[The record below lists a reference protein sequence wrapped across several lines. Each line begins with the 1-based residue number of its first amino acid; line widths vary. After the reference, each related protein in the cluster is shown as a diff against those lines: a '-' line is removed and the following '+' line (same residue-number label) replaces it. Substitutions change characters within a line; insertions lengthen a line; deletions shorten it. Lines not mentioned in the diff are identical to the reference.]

1 MTTLFHRKAALLVS
15 LSLLA
20 LSVLSLR
27 LGVWPLSWMDVASA
41 VTTFDSENPAH
52 IVVRDL
58 RLPRTFA
65 ALLGGASLGLA
76 GALMQVMSRNPLA
89 DPGLLGVNGGAAFGV
104 VLATWGLGISSQTG
118 LIVPAL
124 VGAGCAAL
132 LVLGLGGARHRNGP
146 DPQRLILAGAAVSA
160 LFLAL
165 SWAILI
171 LSREALDTLR
181 FWALGGFHQ
190 ITRASLFVMLPL
202 FGIGF
207 VLAATAAVMLDP
219 LVLGEDTAKSLGA
232 RVGLARAVTVFAI
245 VILCG
250 ATVSLA
256 GPIAFIGLIIP
267 HLVRPFVRMN
277 VGALAFASAILGGLL
292 ALTADLAGRL
302 LVPDRP
308 VEAGVMMAL
317 IGGPALVVMVR
328 QRTEVAL

>member
-1 MTTLFHRKAALLVS
+1 MSMLFPRRIASIVMLSILV
-15 LSLLA
+15 LSTY
-20 LSVLSLR
+20 SLR
-27 LGVWPLSWMDVASA
+27 LGVWPLDWSDMVSA
-41 VTTFDSENPAH
+41 VTTFDDTNPAH
-52 IVVRDL
+52 IVLRDL
-58 RLPRTFA
+58 RLPRTVA
-65 ALLGGASLGLA
+65 ALLGGASLGVA

-146 DPQRLILAGAAVSA
+146 DPLRLILAGAAVSA
-160 LFLAL
+160 LFLAF

-190 ITRASLFVMLPL
+190 ITRSSLFAMLPL
-202 FGIGF
+202 FGVGF

-232 RVGLARAVTVFAI
+232 RVGLARAVTVLAI
-245 VILCG
+245 VLLCG

-267 HLVRPFVRMN
+267 HLVRPFARLN
-277 VGALAFASAILGGLL
+277 VGALVLGSAILGGLL
-292 ALTADLAGRL
+292 ALSADLAGRL
-302 LVPDRP
+302 LAPDRP
-308 VEAGVMMAL
+308 IEAGVMMAL
-317 IGGPALVVMVR
+317 IGGPALVTMVR
-328 QRTEVAL
+328 QRKEATL

>member
-1 MTTLFHRKAALLVS
+1 MTMLFPRIIASVVMLSILV
-15 LSLLA
+15 LSTY
-20 LSVLSLR
+20 SLR
-27 LGVWPLSWMDVASA
+27 LGVWPLDWSDMVSA
-41 VTTFDSENPAH
+41 VTTFDDTNPAH
-52 IVVRDL
+52 IVLRDL
-58 RLPRTFA
+58 RLPRTVA
-65 ALLGGASLGLA
+65 ALLGGASLGVA

-104 VLATWGLGISSQTG
+104 VLATWGLGISNQTG
-118 LIVPAL
+118 LIAPAL

-146 DPQRLILAGAAVSA
+146 DPLRLILAGAAVSA

-190 ITRASLFVMLPL
+190 ITRSSLFAMLPL
-202 FGIGF
+202 FGGGF

-219 LVLGEDTAKSLGA
+219 LVLGDDNAKSLGA
-232 RVGLARAVTVFAI
+232 RVGLARAVTVLAI
-245 VILCG
+245 VLLCG

-267 HLVRPFVRMN
+267 HLVRPFVRLN
-277 VGALAFASAILGGLL
+277 VGALVLGSAILGGLL
-292 ALTADLAGRL
+292 ALSADLAGRL
-302 LVPDRP
+302 LTPDRP
-308 VEAGVMMAL
+308 IEAGVMMAL
-317 IGGPALVVMVR
+317 IGGPALVIIVR
-328 QRTEVAL
+328 QRTEVTL